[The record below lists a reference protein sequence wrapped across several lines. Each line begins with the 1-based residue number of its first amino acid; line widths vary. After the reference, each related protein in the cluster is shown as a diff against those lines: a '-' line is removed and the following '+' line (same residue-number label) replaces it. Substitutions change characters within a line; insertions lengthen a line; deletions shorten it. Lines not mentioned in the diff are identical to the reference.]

1 MSAIR
6 AGQDPEGIPN
16 GPGAAAILGAG
27 IGCGALGCLA
37 FAGDAS
43 PAVGKLLNFYNPV
56 GTLSGVT
63 TVTIIVWLASWFALG
78 RLWGNKNIAM
88 GAVNIVAFASLAIGL
103 LLTFPPFMDLLQGK

>member
-1 MSAIR
+1 MGWGSAPCSCLRSR
-6 AGQDPEGIPN
+6 APSPSSIESPR
-16 GPGAAAILGAG
+16 P
-27 IGCGALGCLA
+27 
-37 FAGDAS
+37 S

-63 TVTIIVWLASWFALG
+63 TVTIVVWLATWFVLG
-78 RLWGNKNIAM
+78 RLWGNKTIAL